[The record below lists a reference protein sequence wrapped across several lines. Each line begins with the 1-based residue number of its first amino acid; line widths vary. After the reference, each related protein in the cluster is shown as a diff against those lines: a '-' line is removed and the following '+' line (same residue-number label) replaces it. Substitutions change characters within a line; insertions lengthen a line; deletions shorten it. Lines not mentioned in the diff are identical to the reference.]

1 VNVLMVTWDGGGNVP
16 SFLGLGLELL
26 RRGHRVRCLGPQGI
40 QTAVTRTGM
49 VFQALQYGAV
59 FDPRVPLP
67 LEQSQQAQGAVFFDD
82 GYMAD
87 LQSEVERERPDVIVI
102 DCFLVSAQ
110 AAVEVMGL
118 PFVILV
124 HTLPGWLLPFWD
136 QVLLLPTNAMRERS
150 GLSTVASTVE
160 LWNRAKRTLVAST
173 PLLDNPAPDRDLL
186 PSLQYVG
193 PIFEPDS
200 EEDAVGIELDTS
212 EPLVLV
218 AFSTTSMKQ
227 EELLARIT
235 DALRTMPVRAIVTTG
250 PAVDAAMLKSA
261 PNVRVHHWIRHAA
274 VLPHASLV
282 ITHAGHSTVTKALSY
297 GVPLLCLP
305 LGRDQG
311 FIAERVHDIRVGRT
325 MPSDAAP
332 HAVTAAIASLLHHP
346 SYRAA
351 AQHVAETIR
360 AAGPGEQNAADAL
373 EHIGR
378 YHA

>member
-1 VNVLMVTWDGGGNVP
+1 MNVLMVTWDGGGNVP
-16 SFLGLGLELL
+16 PFLGLGRELL
-26 RRGHRVRCLGPQGI
+26 RRGHRVRCLGPRGI
-40 QTAVTRTGM
+40 QAAVTRTGM
-49 VFQALQYGAV
+49 VFQPLQHGAV

-67 LEQSQQAQGAVFFDD
+67 LEQSQQAQGVVFFDD

-110 AAVEVMGL
+110 AAVEVMEL

-124 HTLPGWLLPFWD
+124 HTLPGWYLPFWD
-136 QVLLLPTNAMRERS
+136 QVLLPPTNAMRERFS
-150 GLSTVASTVE
+150 LSTVASTAE

-173 PLLDNPAPDRDLL
+173 PLLDSPAPDRDLI

-200 EEDAVGIELDTS
+200 EEDGVGIELDTP

-218 AFSTTSMKQ
+218 AFSTTAMEQ
-227 EELLARIT
+227 EKLLERVT
-235 DALRTMPVRAIVTTG
+235 DALQTMPVRAIVTTG
-250 PAVDAAMLKSA
+250 PAVDATMRTSA
-261 PNVRVHHWIRHAA
+261 PNVSVHRWIRHAA

-282 ITHAGHSTVTKALSY
+282 ITHAGHSTVTKTLSY

-311 FIAERVHDIRVGRT
+311 FIGERVQDIRAGLTR
-325 MPSDAAP
+325 PSDAAP
-332 HAVTAAIASLLHHP
+332 QAVTAAITSLQHHP
-346 SYRAA
+346 SYRVA
-351 AQHVAETIR
+351 AQHVAEAIR